1 MVSPRNIR
9 LALALLVV
17 SAAIGITVA
26 IFQKG
31 SKSAPAE
38 SVSKQLPLNV
48 DVALNKA
55 RFTEVRGN
63 VTVWT
68 LVAERAEYSKKG
80 EAVDLFGI
88 HMEFSKN
95 RPAGTII
102 VTAEKGTYSTK
113 NKNVALRGKVHMT
126 TESGVIFDTRTLDYM
141 ASTSIFTT
149 ADTVRFRQH
158 RMTLTA
164 QGMDLDIDN
173 QVAHFRNSVQA
184 TVSGVLAK

>member
-9 LALALLVV
+9 LALALIVI
-17 SAAIGITVA
+17 SAVIGITVA

-48 DVALNKA
+48 DVALIKA

-68 LVAERAEYSKKG
+68 LVAEQAEYSKKS
-80 EAVDLFGI
+80 ETVHLFGI
-88 HMEFSKN
+88 RMEFSGN
-95 RPAGTII
+95 RSAGTII

-113 NKNVALRGKVHMT
+113 SKNVALRGRVRMT
-126 TESGVIFDTRTLDYM
+126 TASGVIFETRVLDYM
-141 ASTSIFTT
+141 ASTSSFST
-149 ADTVRFRQH
+149 ADTVRFNQQ

-164 QGMDLDIDN
+164 QGMDLDIDD

-184 TVSGVLAK
+184 TVSGVQAK